1 LPITG
6 LGKLCPIVC
15 GEEENCAREDYPAQ
29 RETGGAASKEEMRY
43 QATHLLWALNP
54 ISPDNKANRQK
65 LIQDIN
71 QAPKQ
76 HGERGHDGR
85 TPLLPVR
92 VW

>member
-1 LPITG
+1 
-6 LGKLCPIVC
+6 
-15 GEEENCAREDYPAQ
+15 
-29 RETGGAASKEEMRY
+29 MRY